1 MAGDK
6 DTIDFDRTGAA
17 PAPATPEPVANDA
30 LARPAGTDR
39 YTLDSL
45 LGRGGMGEVWR
56 AHDAELDRSVALKIL
71 HSSRGPHDWASF
83 LSEARATAGLQHPG
97 IVPVYDLGRLPDG
110 RVFYTMQEVVGRTLR
125 VAIAESHAADAPPIL
140 RRRLLEAFHRVCVAV
155 GFAHR
160 SGWLHRDLK
169 PGNVMLGGFGEV
181 YVVDWGIAQ
190 VAGVAEDAIAGTP
203 GWIAPEQ
210 ARGEVCDARTDVWGV
225 GGLLYYCLCGRRP
238 NRDLT
243 LDERAL
249 TGADARPVVPPT
261 GIVGRPPPPPELV
274 RIAMKALSFDP
285 ADRYPN
291 SGALA
296 NDLNLA
302 RAEGWWFERR
312 TYRAGAVIVSQGQEA
327 DSAYLIVDG
336 QVEVSR
342 NGGPIAELG
351 PGETFGEAA
360 LVNGGART
368 ATVTAE
374 TDVVVRVLTRAAL
387 DAEVRRGGWMGAM
400 VRHLAA
406 RFHEVSLEAVDAR
419 R

>member
-1 MAGDK
+1 MADDPTPTPGAPRYE
-6 DTIDFDRTGAA
+6 DRGHVATGGAA
-17 PAPATPEPVANDA
+17 VVRLVHDLPLDRPVAMKISSLREAADLERFRREARVTAQLDHPGVVPIHDLGPDWFTMKRVQGTTFGQMVQAEPDQAKMLGRVLDVLLRVCEA
-30 LARPAGTDR
+30 LAF
-39 YTLDSL
+39 
-45 LGRGGMGEVWR
+45 
-56 AHDAELDRSVALKIL
+56 AHYR
-71 HSSRGPHDWASF
+71 
-83 LSEARATAGLQHPG
+83 G
-97 IVPVYDLGRLPDG
+97 IV
-110 RVFYTMQEVVGRTLR
+110 
-125 VAIAESHAADAPPIL
+125 
-140 RRRLLEAFHRVCVAV
+140 
-155 GFAHR
+155 
-160 SGWLHRDLK
+160 HRDIK
-169 PGNVMLGGFGEV
+169 PENIMVGGFGQV

-249 TGADARPVVPPT
+249 TGADARLVVPPT

-285 ADRYPN
+285 AERYPN
-291 SGALA
+291 AGALA

-312 TYRAGAVIVSQGQEA
+312 TYRAGSVIVAQGQEA

-342 NGGPIAELG
+342 NGGPIADLG

-406 RFHEVSLEAVDAR
+406 RFHEVSLESVEAR